1 MKALK
6 AIRTPALACLFTL
19 MLYLISYAG
28 DAPDLICAAGECN
41 ISTVQSPRGVFVY
54 SDGANLLKYDFGTE
68 KEELLFSQEEGIKSH
83 KDISNVIYPNYL
95 RSKNRIVF
103 VGYDGPIGRGR
114 IFECDID
121 GKNWLEVKASDNIK
135 QLFISPDGSKISF
148 GRYIKPQG
156 KGKTALPKDYR
167 YQLVIKDYNGL
178 DDNSYERVIADD
190 FSGRNCFWQSND
202 AILYSDVNS
211 NTVKM
216 ALKTGDKSIAVKG
229 LEPVGMSNDGELL
242 LCADRKNIYSVNTD
256 SYIPVLLKKFNPGVN
271 RGFVLSPDKRYLIYS
286 RLRAFELFI
295 LAETKDLCLYDL
307 NTNKEKLLIKGTSLL
322 SGFWIE

>member
-1 MKALK
+1 MKNIFPI
-6 AIRTPALACLFTL
+6 AISIFVILNLAAVSC
-19 MLYLISYAG
+19 AG
-28 DAPDLICAAGECN
+28 NAQDLTCVAGEGD
-41 ISTVQSPRGVFVY
+41 ISTVQAPKGVFIY
-54 SDGANLLKYDFGTE
+54 STGANLLKYDFSTE

-95 RSKNRIVF
+95 KSKNRIVF
-103 VGYDGPIGRGR
+103 VGYDGPIGKGR

-121 GKNWLEVKASDNIK
+121 GKNWLEVKASENIK

-190 FSGRNCFWQSND
+190 YSGRGCYWQSND

-211 NTVKM
+211 NTVKI

-229 LEPVGMSNDGELL
+229 LEPVGISYDGKLL

-256 SYIPVLLKKFNPGVN
+256 SYTPILLKKFNPGVN

-286 RLRAFELFI
+286 KLRAFELFI
-295 LAETKDLCLYDL
+295 LAETKDLWLYDL
-307 NTNKEKLLIKGTSLL
+307 NTNKEKLLIKSNSLY